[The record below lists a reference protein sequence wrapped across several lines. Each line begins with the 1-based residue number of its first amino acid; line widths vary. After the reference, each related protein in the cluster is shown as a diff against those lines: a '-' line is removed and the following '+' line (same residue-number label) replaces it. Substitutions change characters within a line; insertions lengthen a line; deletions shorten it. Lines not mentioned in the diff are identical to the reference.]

1 MNAIILAVKFNTKCG
16 VVQLTKYLSDNSTPT
31 NSLEHTANL
40 YFLTHV
46 SRYLFVSQ
54 CLSSCMDFSQIWKI
68 SVVTSGV
75 LFESK

>member
-31 NSLEHTANL
+31 NSLEHTENL

-54 CLSSCMDFSQIWKI
+54 CLSSRMDFFADLENICRNKWSFI
-68 SVVTSGV
+68 
-75 LFESK
+75 